1 MFQLSNFRYNYAL
14 KQMRY
19 VLLSIFLF
27 SVQKTEAS
35 NRMSMMK

>member
-1 MFQLSNFRYNYAL
+1 MFQLSNFRYNCAV
-14 KQMRY
+14 KQMKY

-35 NRMSMMK
+35 NRMSRIK